1 MPARSVMPMLRFTA
15 VLLILIATIHPAES
29 AAQSSNTLR
38 AFGGASYGL
47 TAPQLA
53 VVINENDPASVEV
66 GLYYAKARGVPA
78 RNIITLRLPTG
89 ERQIS
94 PAQFEVFRTALDAR
108 LSAEIQ
114 ALLLVWT
121 TPYAVDCNSI
131 TGALALGLDAA
142 LCSHTC
148 SPSKHN
154 PYFDSG
160 SLRPYD
166 DHAMRIAMLL
176 PVQSVASA
184 KALIDRGVAA
194 DRTMP
199 RGTAYLVTTADSA
212 RNSRTAIF
220 PRDARLVRP
229 PLALRNVR
237 SEAIEGAGDVMFYLT
252 GRVTVDKLDTLRF
265 LPGALADHLTSA
277 GGDLLGTNQMS
288 SLRWLEAG
296 ATASYGTV
304 SEPCNHWQKFPNPAV
319 LIKHYSQGASAIEA
333 YWKSVAWPTQGLF
346 IGEPLAA
353 PYRR

>member
-1 MPARSVMPMLRFTA
+1 MPILRFAAILLA
-15 VLLILIATIHPAES
+15 VVAAIQPADS
-29 AAQSSNTLR
+29 AAQSSYTLR
-38 AFGGASYGL
+38 AFGDESYGL
-47 TAPQLA
+47 TAQQLA
-53 VVINENDPASVEV
+53 VVINENDPASLEV
-66 GLYYAKARGVPA
+66 GRYYAQARGLPA
-78 RNIITLRLPTG
+78 RNVIKLRLPAG
-89 ERQIS
+89 ERRLS
-94 PAQFEVFRTALDAR
+94 PAQFEAFRSALDAR
-108 LSAEIQ
+108 LDAEVQ
-114 ALLLVWT
+114 ALALVWT

-131 TGALALGLDAA
+131 TGALALGFDAA

-148 SPSKHN
+148 APSKVN
-154 PYFDSG
+154 PYFDSA

-176 PVQSVASA
+176 PVESVAAA

-199 RGTAYLVTTADSA
+199 RGTAYLVTTADNA
-212 RNSRTAIF
+212 RNSRTVFF
-220 PRDARLVRP
+220 PRDARLVLP
-229 PLALRNVR
+229 PLALRNVHG
-237 SEAIEGAGDVMFYLT
+237 EAIEDATDIMFYLT
-252 GRVTVDKLDTLRF
+252 GRVAVDKLETLRF

-296 ATASYGTV
+296 ATASFGTV

-319 LIKHYSQGASAIEA
+319 LIKHYAQGATAIEA
-333 YWKSVAWPTQGLF
+333 YWKSVAWPAQGLF